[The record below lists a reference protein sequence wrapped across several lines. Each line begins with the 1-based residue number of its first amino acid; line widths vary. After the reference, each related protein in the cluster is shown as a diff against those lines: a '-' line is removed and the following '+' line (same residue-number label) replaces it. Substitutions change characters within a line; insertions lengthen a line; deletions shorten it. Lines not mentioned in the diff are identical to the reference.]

1 MAGFCFAA
9 QAFIQRLAVIG
20 SFLSRIGSLAEM

>member
-9 QAFIQRLAVIG
+9 QAFAQRLAVNG
-20 SFLSRIGSLAEM
+20 SFLARIGSLIEM